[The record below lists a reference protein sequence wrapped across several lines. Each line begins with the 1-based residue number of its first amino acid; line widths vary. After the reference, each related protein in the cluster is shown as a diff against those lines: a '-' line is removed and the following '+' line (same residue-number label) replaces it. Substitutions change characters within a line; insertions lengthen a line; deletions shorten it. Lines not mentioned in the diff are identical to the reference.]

1 MTIYNVNLIK
11 IKIFIL
17 MIDQYTFVL
26 LSLIDIR
33 HAVRLN
39 VIFSCHDGCD
49 NDDLE
54 TF

>member
-1 MTIYNVNLIK
+1 MCITLFN
-11 IKIFIL
+11 
-17 MIDQYTFVL
+17 
-26 LSLIDIR
+26 DIR

-39 VIFSCHDGCD
+39 VIFSCHDGGD